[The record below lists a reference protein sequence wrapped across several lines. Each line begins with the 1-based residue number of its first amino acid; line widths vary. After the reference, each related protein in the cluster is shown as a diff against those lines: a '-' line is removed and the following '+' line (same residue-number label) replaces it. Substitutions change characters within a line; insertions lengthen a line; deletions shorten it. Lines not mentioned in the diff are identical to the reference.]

1 MSPILWKIGSEKQ
14 LRLYTEE
21 QDDRFQDAMRQELRA
36 LAAERGLKLAPPKVV
51 EAPEPAPTPA
61 PPKPRDMISI
71 QPTIVVDQV
80 LSEPQK
86 IMRDVCNKH
95 GISKSELLSPRRA
108 VPIVAA
114 RHEAMYRMSKETT
127 MSLPAIGRR
136 MGGRDHT
143 TVLHGIRKYEASLR
157 GERYVRPSYSREGA
171 GV

>member
-1 MSPILWKIGSEKQ
+1 MLNEMLWKVGTEED
-14 LRLYTEE
+14 LRLHVIE

-36 LAAERGLKLAPPKVV
+36 LAAERGLKLAPPNVAEVRK
-51 EAPEPAPTPA
+51 PAPKPSL
-61 PPKPRDMISI
+61 PKPRDVIAI

-80 LSEPQK
+80 ISQPHL
-86 IMRDVCNKH
+86 IMREVCDKH

-143 TVLHGIRKYEASLR
+143 TVLHGIRKYEANLR
-157 GERYVRPSYSREGA
+157 GERYVRPTYGSPS
-171 GV
+171 